1 MFLDSWLQSIIF
13 KLLVSQLQVSLPA
26 MEDSTYPAG
35 HTDMISW
42 KLFVPTR
49 LGYRTQKQY
58 ISIHTVYKHLFQYM
72 VQHWCYGTV
81 LVLSYSTGVM
91 VEYWCYGTALVLWYS
106 TGVMVQH
113 WCYGTVLVFGL
124 VYSTGVMV
132 QYWCYGTVLVL
143 WYSTGVWFSVQHWCY
158 GTVLSGVMVRY

>member
-49 LGYRTQKQY
+49 LGYSTQKQY

-72 VQHWCYGTV
+72 VQH
-81 LVLSYSTGVM
+81 
-91 VEYWCYGTALVLWYS
+91 WCYGTALVLWYS